1 MCNCFF
7 ITVLF
12 SLLTNV
18 KNDISTYIYIYIYKI
33 KKTHSSIKIQTT
45 IFMYNII
52 MIIAVIRSVPKY
64 LPICSNVQKMNKT
77 KLMVKRC
84 RASETKSTLILA

>member
-64 LPICSNVQKMNKT
+64 LPIRSNVQKMNKT

>member
-1 MCNCFF
+1 
-7 ITVLF
+7 
-12 SLLTNV
+12 
-18 KNDISTYIYIYIYKI
+18 
-33 KKTHSSIKIQTT
+33 
-45 IFMYNII
+45 MYNII

-64 LPICSNVQKMNKT
+64 LPISSNVQKMNKT